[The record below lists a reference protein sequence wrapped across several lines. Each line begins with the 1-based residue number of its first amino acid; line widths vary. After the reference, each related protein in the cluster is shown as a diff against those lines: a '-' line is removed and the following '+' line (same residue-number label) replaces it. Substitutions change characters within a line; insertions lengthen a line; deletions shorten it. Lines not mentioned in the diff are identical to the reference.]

1 MSAMIDAKRVLTEWC
16 PELAKRLG
24 RPEEEI
30 RVRGLSA
37 GDFSP
42 SRAVE
47 IKFVDGSHARFSFA
61 FAIISKERR
70 AVAVFTE
77 HCGYL
82 IFPLLPEMQVIQV
95 HEDVYL
101 HE

>member
-1 MSAMIDAKRVLTEWC
+1 MIDAKSVLTEWA

-24 RPEEEI
+24 RPEAEI
-30 RVRGLSA
+30 LAKGLSA
-37 GDFSP
+37 YDFSS
-42 SRAVE
+42 SRSIE
-47 IKFVDGSHARFSFA
+47 IKFADGSHARFSFA
-61 FAIISKERR
+61 FAIVSQERH

-82 IFPLLPEMQVIQV
+82 VFPLLPEMQVIQV
-95 HEDVYL
+95 NEDVYW